1 MKNISNEEKIKRL
14 KEYKR
19 ALYNIDMVQ
28 GFVNFGAMAN
38 PDYNKMVPEQLRIMK
53 DFLKTGDA
61 INLIGEGHVK
71 GATEFDSYP
80 EHCVLGTP
88 EADFIPEFGEF
99 LELPDTR
106 IYRKNSIN
114 GMLNEQLRSDIVKM
128 TGLQEAV
135 FCGVCED
142 LCVMDFVR
150 TYARFM
156 DEINRKVKLFVVGNT
171 VDTFDGPGH
180 NRDEWKKI
188 ARMVME
194 QAGVVYVDSF
204 EELKEKEKTL
214 VLGGRK

>member
-1 MKNISNEEKIKRL
+1 MKSISNEEKIKRL

-28 GFVNFGAMAN
+28 GFVNFGAMSN
-38 PDYNKMVPEQLRIMK
+38 KDYNKLVPEQIKLMD
-53 DFLKTGDA
+53 DFVSTGDSV
-61 INLIGEGHVK
+61 NMIGEGHSK
-71 GATEFDSYP
+71 DAQEFESYP

-88 EADFIPEFGEF
+88 EADFIPEFDGY
-99 LELPDTR
+99 LYLPDTR

-114 GMLNEQLRSDIVKM
+114 GMFNEQLRQDIIKM
-128 TGLQEAV
+128 SGLQEAV

-150 TYARFM
+150 SYARFM
-156 DEINRKVKLFVVGNT
+156 DEINRRVKLFVVGNA
-171 VDTFDGPGH
+171 VDTFDAPGH

-194 QAGVVYVDSF
+194 QAGVCYVDSF

-214 VLGGRK
+214 VYGGR